1 MSKRDQTEIRNII
14 RMNLC
19 PLPFSFIKNKR
30 KDVEMRLYDERRRHI
45 QIGDIIIFTH
55 TETGEE
61 LYAEVLE
68 LRRFKDFKA
77 LYAFYP
83 KTRIGY
89 EENDV
94 AKPEDMLQYYTQDAI
109 DRYGAL
115 AIVIRLLDE
124 KAATEI

>member
-1 MSKRDQTEIRNII
+1 MR
-14 RMNLC
+14 LC
-19 PLPFSFIKNKR
+19 PIPFSFIKSKK
-30 KDVEMRLYDERRRHI
+30 KDVEMRLYDERRRKI

-55 TETGEE
+55 AETGEE
-61 LYAEVLE
+61 LYVEVLE

-94 AKPEDMLQYYTQDAI
+94 AKPEDMLQYYSQEAI
-109 DRYGAL
+109 ERYGAL

-124 KAATEI
+124 KVASEI